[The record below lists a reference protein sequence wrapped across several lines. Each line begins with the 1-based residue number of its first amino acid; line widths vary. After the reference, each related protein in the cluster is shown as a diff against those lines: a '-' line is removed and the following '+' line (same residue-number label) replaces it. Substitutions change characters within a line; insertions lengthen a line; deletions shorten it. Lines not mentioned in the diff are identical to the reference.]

1 MAVDWSSAERSLMGG
16 AWVGSQAPDHIYT
29 LADSIGIRWAGTDA
43 ERRAAEYIRSRF
55 DEYGL
60 VSSAI
65 EEFDLKTWDS
75 SYSSISIVGEED
87 RGLDVRPSL
96 FCPAVSVTGPLV
108 NVGFGMLHEIEP
120 LKDVL
125 AGSVALILSGTE
137 PFSVPESV
145 ATRLERLAGLGVL
158 ACISPTDKG
167 GRFTSHMFSGE
178 RLDEDPYA
186 TPLSLVYT
194 SREDG
199 ALLARRAS
207 LGVSVSV
214 QVDSEKIAATSR
226 NVIGDIEGDTWPD
239 EWLVL
244 GAHHDSTIDSP
255 GANDNASGSTVL
267 LETARLLAQ
276 LKRDQGIGPGRS
288 IRFVTFGAEEQG
300 KQGARAF
307 VDSHYGPDPKPRMMI
322 NLDELAAGTMKGVA
336 LQFPELRALV
346 QKELDAM
353 GEGLRCH
360 VMAHLD
366 ASGDMYPF
374 ARKGIQSS
382 MLWRWRFV
390 DRHPDVS
397 FGHSSSDTIDKV
409 RVRELKEYTGLLA
422 RLLLRLSYAQPEEW
436 PRESLD
442 ISKIEERIARERGS
456 VARAT

>member
-16 AWVGSQAPDHIYT
+16 AWIGSHASDHIYT
-29 LADSIGIRWAGTDA
+29 LADSIGVRWAGTDA

-60 VSSAI
+60 ANSAI

-75 SYSSISIVGEED
+75 SSSSITIVGEED
-87 RGLDVRPSL
+87 RAIDVRPSL

-108 NVGFGMLHEIEP
+108 DVGFGMPHEIEP
-120 LKDVL
+120 LKNVL
-125 AGSVALILSGTE
+125 AGSVALISSGTE

-145 ATRLERLAGLGVL
+145 ASRLERLAGLGVV
-158 ACISPTDKG
+158 ACISPNAKG

-178 RLDEDPYA
+178 RLDEDPYT

-214 QVDSEKIAATSR
+214 QVDSERVAETSR
-226 NVIGDIEGDTWPD
+226 NVVGDLKGDTWPD
-239 EWLVL
+239 EWLVV

-276 LKRDQGIGPGRS
+276 LKADQGIAPGRS

-307 VDSHYGPDPKPRMMI
+307 VDSHYGSDPKPRMMI

-336 LQFPELRALV
+336 LQFPELRGLV

-360 VMAHLD
+360 VMVHLD
-366 ASGDMYPF
+366 PTGDMYPF
-374 ARKGIQSS
+374 AREGIQSS
-382 MLWRWRFV
+382 MLWRWRYV
-390 DRHPDVS
+390 ARHDDVS

-409 RVRELKEYTGLLA
+409 RVRELKEYAGLLS
-422 RLLLRLSYAQPEEW
+422 RLLLRLSYTQPEEW
-436 PRESLD
+436 PSEQLD
-442 ISKIEERIARERGS
+442 VSKIEERIARERGS